1 MLVYE
6 FSIQGDN
13 DISSKTIILDE
24 VLNLLSAFL
33 AFTLRCKRLALIVLQ
48 SCGFSVL
55 SVADSSD
62 YLYIGITNSAVSECL
77 ATMCL
82 LFLVTC
88 NTVYMSIFRSGPH
101 TLTVASQVNFG
112 PLATKNRY
120 FNRSIGSI

>member
-33 AFTLRCKRLALIVLQ
+33 ALTLRCKRLALIVLQ

-55 SVADSSD
+55 F
-62 YLYIGITNSAVSECL
+62 C
-77 ATMCL
+77 C
-82 LFLVTC
+82 
-88 NTVYMSIFRSGPH
+88 
-101 TLTVASQVNFG
+101 
-112 PLATKNRY
+112 
-120 FNRSIGSI
+120 